1 MIDFERLER
10 IMAREDLE
18 GVRPHRISLEFLRRW
33 TAVRRFHRIRRELG
47 VKRGSVDAITLAL
60 LLGHMN
66 TRDAV
71 DTLLMKNLWRVLR
84 SDLRSNL
91 NALGKRFRSDFIEL
105 VEIFRG
111 VR

>member
-71 DTLLMKNLWRVLR
+71 DTLLMKNLWRGLP
-84 SDLRSNL
+84 SDLPSNPHPPRQ
-91 NALGKRFRSDFIEL
+91 RFRSDFIQLLEL
-105 VEIFRG
+105 
-111 VR
+111 